1 MTGPIQAA
9 RPQRTCVGCRKVA
22 SSDDLVRLTLH
33 GGNVVL
39 AARRPVGRG
48 AWLCPEPAC
57 LEQAGRR
64 RALDCALRARVSI
77 DDDLRRRFTSV
88 CEQRKAVM

>member
-1 MTGPIQAA
+1 VTGAAQATGP
-9 RPQRTCVGCRKVA
+9 RRTCVGCRRVA
-22 SSDDLVRLTLH
+22 LSHELVRLTLR
-33 GGNVVL
+33 GGEVV
-39 AARRPVGRG
+39 AASPRPVGRG

-57 LEQAGRR
+57 LDQAIRR
-64 RALDCALRARVSI
+64 HALDRALRARVSI

>member
-1 MTGPIQAA
+1 MTGATQAA
-9 RPQRTCVGCRKVA
+9 RPRRTCVGCRKVA
-22 SSDDLVRLTLH
+22 SSDDLVRLTLRD
-33 GGNVVL
+33 GDVVL
-39 AARRPVGRG
+39 AARRPLGRG

-57 LEQAGRR
+57 LEQAERR
-64 RALDCALRARVSI
+64 RALDRALRARVSI